1 MSEKSKFDILDGLLA
16 SIRIHP
22 QIIEPGIGAEK
33 LMEELNKACT
43 KMSESNGSD
52 VLKVELMANFI
63 NGIPQLFKPEIG
75 VAAFAEDLLKAFAK
89 YDEYFKDERKSG

>member
-1 MSEKSKFDILDGLLA
+1 MNKKSKREILDGLLA

-43 KMSESNGSD
+43 KMFESNSS
-52 VLKVELMANFI
+52 
-63 NGIPQLFKPEIG
+63 Q
-75 VAAFAEDLLKAFAK
+75 
-89 YDEYFKDERKSG
+89 